1 MAAML
6 SISFCHFF
14 DLFNYDIIPVGF
26 LIKSTKKRS
35 VISLYSDSVFRM
47 ISKNMYKTI
56 FLLRILDKNTTVPIG
71 DIKK

>member
-1 MAAML
+1 
-6 SISFCHFF
+6 
-14 DLFNYDIIPVGF
+14 
-26 LIKSTKKRS
+26 
-35 VISLYSDSVFRM
+35 M

>member
-26 LIKSTKKRS
+26 LIKSTKKE
-35 VISLYSDSVFRM
+35 VLYRF
-47 ISKNMYKTI
+47 IP
-56 FLLRILDKNTTVPIG
+56 ILFSG
-71 DIKK
+71 

>member
-14 DLFNYDIIPVGF
+14 DRFNYDIIPVGF

-47 ISKNMYKTI
+47 ISKNI